1 MNKTIYKQMEP
12 NQHISETFYK
22 VFRSETTKN
31 KHSFFM
37 FLKINNNEVF

>member
-1 MNKTIYKQMEP
+1 MKNIYTTLEP
-12 NQHISETFYK
+12 NQQITETFYK

-37 FLKINNNEVF
+37 FLKINNKEVF